1 MATFACQD
9 NSTPTPDSPETTQ
22 DYKMLLMGNSFFKP
36 YAQNL
41 DAVASQAGFD
51 DHNSTL
57 IFRGGDNGRPIN
69 FWNDSDSKEH
79 QEIKATLDQGDIEF
93 FGMTSGHEPDNPI
106 EGHLAWIQYAIERN
120 PNITIFIATPMVD
133 FPSEWQQRAEDNG
146 FDTIQELYTA
156 FVNDIVHST
165 IVDHLRT
172 EFPNNKIFTIPTGW
186 AGINLAQ
193 MKFDNE
199 LSDDI
204 AYQGPKA
211 TSLFTDY
218 KGHQGQIVIE
228 AGTLLW
234 LSSIYGVDLSSNTY
248 VTGFNT
254 DLHQLAIEIINDH
267 DPNYKLDHL
276 TF

>member
-22 DYKMLLMGNSFFKP
+22 GYKMLLMGNSFFKP

-254 DLHQLAIEIINDH
+254 DLHQLAVEIINDH